1 MRTDSFYSLV
11 KLEGTFEQTI
21 DSRSCSY
28 LWCMWSNQWIKE
40 ISRFFPSL
48 VVDVYFFLFF
58 FLFFGSGKAE
68 RISD

>member
-1 MRTDSFYSLV
+1 MRTDSFYSPV

-40 ISRFFPSL
+40 ISRFSPSL
-48 VVDVYFFLFF
+48 VVDIYFCLFF
-58 FLFFGSGKAE
+58 VCFLEAE
-68 RISD
+68 KLKG